1 VRGTT
6 DLRIRLTD
14 LRRHPGE
21 RATVAG
27 PVDLDGV
34 SVTSAEVAP
43 GTQGELH
50 AVLESLSDGVTVSG
64 TVEFSW
70 TGDCRRC
77 LEGTSGTAVADIH
90 EVFKDRP
97 DDPNGDLRPVDG
109 DVVDLEPAVRE
120 AVILSLPLAPL
131 SRPRALPGD
140 HRRPRRRAAGRPA
153 LGRPRRTRLR
163 RSHRERSL
171 RPFGRSGYVPP
182 GTTRYHV
189 PSAIFA
195 DPSVPTSGSNRERQY
210 RPMRA
215 HRRAENQWLSPRRR
229 RPSRRA
235 AVVAPRTGP

>member
-1 VRGTT
+1 MRGTT

-131 SRPRALPGD
+131 CRDDCPG
-140 HRRPRRRAAGRPA
+140 PA
-153 LGRPRRTRLR
+153 PDQF
-163 RSHRERSL
+163 
-171 RPFGRSGYVPP
+171 PV
-182 GTTRYHV
+182 TT
-189 PSAIFA
+189 A
-195 DPSVPTSGSNRERQY
+195 DPD
-210 RPMRA
+210 
-215 HRRAENQWLSPRRR
+215 AEPPADPRW
-229 RPSRRA
+229 A
-235 AVVAPRTGP
+235 ALAELDFDGPAESAP